1 MIESIQ
7 ILSEIII
14 KNNDNFIKK
23 FFRNGLL
30 YCQCDIYYWKK
41 NIKLKYKYEE
51 VVLSEIY
58 KVKEMGSRA
67 NVLVIDD
74 MEGEYGGG
82 GVIMGNGMLSPVM
95 NSGGNNNNST

>member
-1 MIESIQ
+1 MIESIN

-30 YCQCDIYYWKK
+30 YCQCDIYFWKK

-51 VVLSEIY
+51 VLLSDVARIRVEKKEKGE
-58 KVKEMGSRA
+58 KVSL
-67 NVLVIDD
+67 LVIDD
-74 MEGEYGGG
+74 
-82 GVIMGNGMLSPVM
+82 L
-95 NSGGNNNNST
+95 